1 MLLKRFLM
9 PIWKQILLSLALVMV
24 ALVGTAALVP
34 GAQDAL
40 RKIGLG
46 SVLDGIG
53 LSQPEGGAGPAAGNR
68 TGAPPGGGALPEVT
82 AMPPGEGRIADRVSA
97 IGDGRAL
104 RSVAVLAEVPGR
116 IDDISVQS
124 GQRVTAG
131 EVLLQLDN
139 EAETIAFERA
149 KLMQEDAK
157 SRLERAQQLRRSGT
171 GTDVQLR
178 EAELELRQAELELRQ
193 AGFELAQ
200 RTIQVPVSGW
210 IGILNAEIGTQISTQ
225 TEIARIDDRSALLID
240 FRLPERMVGKVA
252 MGDAIMAEALA
263 GGFGQIEG
271 RISAIDNRVD
281 PASRTLRVQA
291 RLDNGDDRLRAGM
304 AFAITIDL
312 PGEVAPYVD
321 PLSVQ
326 WNREGAY
333 VWVIRE
339 GKAQRLGVTILQR
352 SADRVLVRADFQ
364 PGDLVVI
371 EGVQSVRPGAEV
383 QVRSELAAN
392 GAPAMKVTP

>member
-1 MLLKRFLM
+1 M
-9 PIWKQILLSLALVMV
+9 PIWKQLALSLALVV
-24 ALVGTAALVP
+24 AALIGAATLVP
-34 GAQDAL
+34 GAQEAL
-40 RKIGLG
+40 RKVGLG
-46 SVLDGIG
+46 PVLDGIG
-53 LSQPEGGAGPAAGNR
+53 LSQPEGGAETAGGNR
-68 TGAPPGGGALPEVT
+68 AGGPPGGGGLPEVT
-82 AMPPGEGRIADRVSA
+82 ALPPGEGRVADRVSA

-104 RSVAVLAEVPGR
+104 RSVTVFAEVPGR
-116 IDDISVQS
+116 IGDIRVQS

-131 EVLLQLDN
+131 DVLLQLDN

-149 KLMQEDAK
+149 KLVQEDAR
-157 SRLERAQQLRRSGT
+157 SRLDRAQQLRRSGA

-178 EAELELRQAELELRQ
+178 EAELELRQADLELRQ
-193 AGFELAQ
+193 AEFELAQ

-210 IGILNAEIGTQISTQ
+210 IGILNAEIGTQIGTQ
-225 TEIARIDDRSALLID
+225 TEIARIDDRSALLVD

-263 GGFGQIEG
+263 GGFDRIEG
-271 RISAIDNRVD
+271 RINAIDNRVD

-291 RLDNGDDRLRAGM
+291 QLDNSDDRLRAGM

-312 PGEVAPYVD
+312 PGEVAPYVN

-326 WNREGAY
+326 WSREGAY
-333 VWVIRE
+333 VWVIRA

-352 SADRVLVRADFQ
+352 SADRVLVQADFQ

-392 GAPAMKVTP
+392 GASTAKGTP